1 MRSLPLVATLHSRAA
16 TAVVCAAVW
25 LLCAGSRAQVSE
37 LPPAT
42 IAARALV
49 ITDSETLAPFTF
61 ERVVAAVSAD
71 PPAGWLQTMTRPT
84 STPTQIVMPFAGFIA
99 SAVDDG
105 RWLPAGSS
113 GWSHMRPIAIVNRF
127 DLASADS
134 RNCGEYRLIFS
145 RRTGDRSRLHIAFE
159 TVLPNPEPGK
169 GKKGCANVA
178 AFWWEL
184 ASIDSSEE
192 RRERLER
199 FFFGGL
205 PSIPA
210 VFDRRSF
217 ESAGRIRTS
226 EISGGRPKFA
236 QYEWKRGCGNGQPC
250 VSRLIRVSLDN
261 MPDGALFDA
270 GTPGERGEAFRHE
283 FLRQVASLAVP
294 DVNRYFMN
302 VDRAYAVRAVDA
314 LVPAFN
320 YRLPFRRSQ
329 RTAAG
334 MAFRERIARELKTAG
349 SSLTPEDIID
359 RAETQNCVGCHGKPG
374 SVGGGVVFPSAFEHG
389 EHIADESLLETAR
402 LSPALEEVFV
412 PYRIELLRKS
422 VAMNAEKED

>member
-1 MRSLPLVATLHSRAA
+1 VL
-16 TAVVCAAVW
+16 
-25 LLCAGSRAQVSE
+25 LLCAGSRARTTE

-61 ERVVAAVSAD
+61 ERVVAALSTD
-71 PPAGWLQTMTRPT
+71 SPAGWLQTMTRPAAAP
-84 STPTQIVMPFAGFIA
+84 SQIIMPFPGFLA

-127 DLASADS
+127 DLAPADS
-134 RNCGEYRLIFS
+134 GHCGEYRLIFS

-159 TVLPNPEPGK
+159 TVLPNPDPGQ
-169 GKKGCANVA
+169 GQKGCANIA

-184 ASIDSSEE
+184 ASLDSSEE
-192 RRERLER
+192 RRQRLER

-205 PSIPA
+205 PSVPP

-217 ESAGRIRTS
+217 ASAGRIRTS
-226 EISGGRPKFA
+226 EISDGRPKFA
-236 QYEWKRGCGNGQPC
+236 QYEWKRRCGNGPPC
-250 VSRLIRVSLDN
+250 LSRLTRVSLDN
-261 MPDGALFDA
+261 MPDGTLFDA
-270 GTPGERGEAFRHE
+270 GTPGQRGETFRDE

-302 VDRAYAVRAVDA
+302 VDRAYAVREVDA

-320 YRLPFRRSQ
+320 YRLPFRRSL

-334 MAFRERIARELKTAG
+334 MAFRERIARALKTAG

-389 EHIADESLLETAR
+389 EHIADESLLENAR
-402 LSPALEEVFV
+402 LSPALEKVFV

-422 VAMNAEKED
+422 VALNAEKED